1 MTKDNGRRKRTLPM
15 FLIVGIAPKTKI
27 LDHTPR
33 ICPACGLAQA
43 RLKRVDSYFNL
54 FFIPLVRVKKGETF
68 IICDKCQSI
77 TSETTSGYY
86 SPWDKK
92 ESRCNACGGTLD
104 GEFKYCPHCGKPVTL
119 DIS

>member
-1 MTKDNGRRKRTLPM
+1 M

-54 FFIPLVRVKKGETF
+54 FFIPLIRVKKGETV
-68 IICDKCQSI
+68 IICDRCESVSSEMSSPYYAPQAGKYLKCNS
-77 TSETTSGYY
+77 
-86 SPWDKK
+86 
-92 ESRCNACGGTLD
+92 CGGPLD
-104 GEFKYCPHCGKPVTL
+104 GKFRYCPHCGKPVIL

>member
-1 MTKDNGRRKRTLPM
+1 M

-54 FFIPLVRVKKGETF
+54 FFIPLIRVKKGETF
-68 IICDKCQSI
+68 IICDRCESV

-92 ESRCNACGGTLD
+92 ESKCNSCDGTLD
-104 GEFKYCPHCGKPVTL
+104 GNFKYCPHCGKPVTL
-119 DIS
+119 NIS